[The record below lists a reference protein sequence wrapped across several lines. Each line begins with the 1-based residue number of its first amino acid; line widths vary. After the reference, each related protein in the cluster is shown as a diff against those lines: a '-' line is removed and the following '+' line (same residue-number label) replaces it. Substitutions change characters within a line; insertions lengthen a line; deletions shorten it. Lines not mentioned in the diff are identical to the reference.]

1 MSISIS
7 SGKFQNLPF
16 IIFLTLILSKV
27 DAQQKYIFVE
37 PKMGSP
43 FTITI
48 FSNDSLVAAN
58 AAKAAF
64 RKADSLNEIL
74 SDYISNSEINRLS
87 NSSGNGQYIPVSAPL
102 YDIIKRSVEAAQL
115 SGGSFDITI
124 GPVVQLWRKARK
136 NNQLPPRDSIKLALA
151 KTGYQYIHLDSLRQ
165 SILLEKEGMRLD
177 IGGIGKG
184 YVAYEALMVLKKS
197 GFSQA
202 MVNAGGKIVT
212 ADAPDSA
219 KGWLIGINV
228 PGKKNLVMPTLL
240 SLQNMAVATSGD
252 LYQNLFLNG
261 KKYSHIIS
269 PLTGMGLTHGRNV
282 TAIATDAATADWLST
297 ACSVLSISKSI
308 ALIEKIPGAAI
319 LITENKKG
327 RIVQRSSSRFKNYF
341 AN

>member
-1 MSISIS
+1 MSISVCSI
-7 SGKFQNLPF
+7 KLHHLHF
-16 IIFLTLILSKV
+16 IIIFTLVFSTV
-27 DAQQKYIFVE
+27 DAQQKFIFEE

-48 FSNDSLVAAN
+48 FSHDSLLAAS

-64 RKADSLNEIL
+64 KKADSLNEIL
-74 SDYISNSEINRLS
+74 SDYINLSEINRLS
-87 NSSGNGQYIPVSAPL
+87 NSSGKGQYIPVSAPL
-102 YDIIKRSVEAAQL
+102 FDIIKKSVDAAQL

-136 NNQLPPRDSIKLALA
+136 NNQLPAPDSIKLALS
-151 KTGYQYIHLDSLRQ
+151 KTGYQYIHLDSIHQ
-165 SILLEKEGMRLD
+165 SVLLEKEGMRLD

-184 YVAYEALMVLKKS
+184 YVANEALIILKKS
-197 GFSQA
+197 GFTQA

-212 ADAPDSA
+212 ADAPGDA

-228 PGKKNLVMPTLL
+228 PGEKNIIMPALL

-252 LYQNLFLNG
+252 LYQNLAING

-282 TAIATDAATADWLST
+282 TAIAADAATADWLST
-297 ACSVLSISKSI
+297 ACSILPVAISI
-308 ALIEKIPGAAI
+308 ALVEKIPGAAL

-327 RIVQRSSSRFKNYF
+327 RIVQRSSSKFKDYI
-341 AN
+341 AH